1 VDEKLLLL
9 INREWTHPALDR
21 VMAAVS
27 CFDVWVPF
35 LVVAVIVLLIRGSFR
50 MRAFLV
56 VAGIA
61 VGFSD
66 GIVSKVLK
74 RVVDRP
80 RPHQSHSNVRIVD
93 LEKARPR
100 FLALAKPVKVKI
112 SQSEIEDVEGRSFPS
127 SHTMNTLAVAV
138 AAVAFFGWRAS
149 WMFFVPIIVGYSRVY
164 TGSHWPSDVLTS
176 IFLGAG
182 STLLLLAVADPIW
195 RACGG
200 RFWRQVYRRHP
211 SLFAA

>member
-1 VDEKLLLL
+1 
-9 INREWTHPALDR
+9 
-21 VMAAVS
+21 
-27 CFDVWVPF
+27 
-35 LVVAVIVLLIRGSFR
+35 

-61 VGFSD
+61 VGFND
-66 GIVSKVLK
+66 GIVAKVLK

-80 RPHQSHSNVRIVD
+80 RPHQSHSNVRMVD

-100 FLALAKPVKVKI
+100 FLALVKPVKVKI

-127 SHTMNTLAVAV
+127 SHTMNTLAVAIT
-138 AAVAFFGWRAS
+138 AVAIFGWRAS
-149 WMFFVPIIVGYSRVY
+149 WMFLLPLIVGYSRVY

-182 STLLLLAVADPIW
+182 STLLLLALADPIW
-195 RACGG
+195 RGCAN
-200 RFWRQVYRRHP
+200 RFWPQIFRRHP